1 MPWTGCHTVGRYTP
15 APSRSAQRRRH
26 GNLRRTRPFCS
37 QAATAGFRRRRSS
50 RSRRTTAI
58 WIRGST
64 ACRGM
69 SSRSWS
75 SRAVR
80 PRRMRRLW
88 PARRSGAIGVPASCC
103 RNCRNCRNCRCRRCR
118 RCRCCCCCCRCC
130 RSFPSFPSCRYCLS
144 SLSSRN
150 CRCCPNSRCSC
161 RCFCHCSTYH
171 PTCLRR
177 TCCRSRS
184 CHPTCRY
191 STCCPTCRRC
201 RCLYRLAPCW
211 CRKVRRPSPGLRRRW
226 CRGRFWRSSPKSAF
240 ESLRCHRHT

>member
-1 MPWTGCHTVGRYTP
+1 MSAAEQSPGDCGFLGGCGCSGRCRGWIHVSHNARYQYQP
-15 APSRSAQRRRH
+15 ICSERSHALDGLPYRRAIYASPSRSAQRRRH

-37 QAATAGFRRRRSS
+37 QAATAEFRRRRSS

-103 RNCRNCRNCRCRRCR
+103 RNCRCCRSCRCRRCR
-118 RCRCCCCCCRCC
+118 RCRRCF
-130 RSFPSFPSCRYCLS
+130 RSFPSCRYCLS
-144 SLSSRN
+144 S
-150 CRCCPNSRCSC
+150 
-161 RCFCHCSTYH
+161 
-171 PTCLRR
+171 
-177 TCCRSRS
+177 
-184 CHPTCRY
+184 
-191 STCCPTCRRC
+191 
-201 RCLYRLAPCW
+201 
-211 CRKVRRPSPGLRRRW
+211 
-226 CRGRFWRSSPKSAF
+226 
-240 ESLRCHRHT
+240 